1 MANIDLFDPKWIE
14 MVFAGKN
21 QEYGAYK
28 LRKGTSSRNIKALL
42 ILFAAALLIGG
53 YLFVKV
59 KMDEEARRL
68 AEYNAQMELSKL
80 QEQAEKDRQQQED
93 KPKPPPPPEQMQVPE
108 ERATQKLTPPEIKK
122 DELVKEENQMKQV
135 SDLDKNVA
143 IGAENKEGTDERI
156 VPPSAVEAPPPPPPP
171 PAEAPKEE
179 VKQDVEN
186 KIFEVVE
193 QQPSF
198 PGGQGA
204 LMSWLASNIHYPP
217 VAEENG
223 IQGRVVVSFVV
234 EKDGSITQVQVV
246 RGVDPS
252 LDKEAVRVT
261 KSMPKWTPGKQN
273 GQAVRV
279 KYNLPVTF
287 KLQ

>member
-1 MANIDLFDPKWIE
+1 MSNIDLFDPKWIDL
-14 MVFAGKN
+14 VFQNKN
-21 QEYGAYK
+21 KEYGAYQ
-28 LRKGTSSRNIKALL
+28 LRRETSKRNMLALAIL
-42 ILFAAALLIGG
+42 IAAALIVGG
-53 YLFVKV
+53 YLVYKI
-59 KMDEEARRL
+59 EADKREAERL
-68 AEYNAQMELSKL
+68 AYMEQLELSKL
-80 QEQAEKDRQQQED
+80 QQKAKEEKKKEEKKIE
-93 KPKPPPPPEQMQVPE
+93 KPKIEPKKELPQVRE
-108 ERATQKLTPPEIKK
+108 TQKFTAPVIKK
-122 DELVKEENQMKQV
+122 DELVKEDNQMKQM
-135 SDLDKNVA
+135 DQLDANTAVGTKDQ
-143 IGAENKEGTDERI
+143 EGTKDRTIEAARE
-156 VPPSAVEAPPPPPPP
+156 AVVEKVV
-171 PAEAPKEE
+171 EEPKQE
-179 VKQDVEN
+179 VKQEVTQ
-186 KIFEVVE
+186 KIFDVVE

-204 LMSWLASNIHYPP
+204 LLAWLNQNIHYPP

-234 EKDGSITQVQVV
+234 EPDGSISNVQVV

-261 KSMPKWTPGKQN
+261 KAMPKWQPGKQN

>member
-21 QEYGAYK
+21 QDYGAYK

-80 QEQAEKDRQQQED
+80 QEQAEKDRKEQED

-156 VPPSAVEAPPPPPPP
+156 VPPSAVEAPPPNPPP
-171 PAEAPKEE
+171 PAE
-179 VKQDVEN
+179 
-186 KIFEVVE
+186 
-193 QQPSF
+193 
-198 PGGQGA
+198 
-204 LMSWLASNIHYPP
+204 
-217 VAEENG
+217 
-223 IQGRVVVSFVV
+223 
-234 EKDGSITQVQVV
+234 
-246 RGVDPS
+246 
-252 LDKEAVRVT
+252 
-261 KSMPKWTPGKQN
+261 
-273 GQAVRV
+273 
-279 KYNLPVTF
+279 
-287 KLQ
+287 

>member
-1 MANIDLFDPKWIE
+1 MSKIDLYDPKWIDL
-14 MVFAGKN
+14 VFQDKN
-21 QEYGAYK
+21 KEYGAYQ
-28 LRKGTSSRNIKALL
+28 LRKGTSTRNLKALAIL
-42 ILFAAALLIGG
+42 IAAALLIGG
-53 YLFVKV
+53 YLVWKIRAD
-59 KMDEEARRL
+59 KL
-68 AEYNAQMELSKL
+68 AAERQAYMEQLELSRL
-80 QEQAEKDRQQQED
+80 QEKAKNEKKDEPKIE
-93 KPKPPPPPEQMQVPE
+93 KPKMEQPKKEIPQVRE
-108 ERATQKLTPPEIKK
+108 TQKFTAPVIKK
-122 DELVKEENQMKQV
+122 DELVKEENQVKAQTELTDAAVGVKDEEGVKDRNIEAARTDVVAKVEEPPKPEPKQEV
-135 SDLDKNVA
+135 Q
-143 IGAENKEGTDERI
+143 KE
-156 VPPSAVEAPPPPPPP
+156 
-171 PAEAPKEE
+171 
-179 VKQDVEN
+179 VEN
-186 KIFEVVE
+186 KVFDVVE

-198 PGGQGA
+198 PGGQAA
-204 LMSWLASNIHYPP
+204 LMSWLANNIHYPP